1 MEEEKYSEK
10 VAKEFDRKEERY
22 KNQAG
27 VFIYSKPEKPIME
40 YLAEEQRQLEE
51 EEKKEAAKPKA
62 PLKTKSCAFL
72 DDSDDDPGFDGY
84 L

>member
-1 MEEEKYSEK
+1 
-10 VAKEFDRKEERY
+10 
-22 KNQAG
+22 
-27 VFIYSKPEKPIME
+27 ME